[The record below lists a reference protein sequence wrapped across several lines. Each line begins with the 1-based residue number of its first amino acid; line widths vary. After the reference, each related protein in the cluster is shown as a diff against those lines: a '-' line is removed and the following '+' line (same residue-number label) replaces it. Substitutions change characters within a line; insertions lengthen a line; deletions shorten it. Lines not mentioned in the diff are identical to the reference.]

1 MSERRTVTIER
12 TYDASP
18 AEVWELWTS
27 TEGIESW
34 WGPEGFG
41 VEVHRLDV
49 RPGGKM
55 TYSMIAMADEMKT
68 YMESQGMP
76 STTTHDMY
84 FTEVVPYRRL
94 AYRNAIDF
102 IPGVE
107 SYDVGTR
114 LELEPHGSG
123 TRLTLILDALHD
135 DHWTEMSVAGW
146 EQQLDNLTRTLKEK
160 TL

>member
-1 MSERRTVTIER
+1 MSERRTARIER

-18 AEVWELWTS
+18 AEVWELWT
-27 TEGIESW
+27 TADGIESW

-41 VEVHRLDV
+41 VEVHDLDV

-55 TYSMIAMADEMKT
+55 TYSMIAEAAEMKAF
-68 YMESQGMP
+68 MEAQGMP
-76 STTTHDMY
+76 TTTTHDMH

-94 AYRNAIDF
+94 SYRNAVDF
-102 IPGVE
+102 VPGVE
-107 SYDVGTR
+107 TYNVGTR
-114 LELEPHGSG
+114 LELEPHGAG
-123 TRLTLILDALHD
+123 TRLTLILDAMHD

-146 EQQLDNLTRTLKEK
+146 KQQLDNLAETLKEK